1 MGKLKAKLIELELVG
16 KTYDEVGEQI
26 EALEE
31 AADVQK
37 EKILKVLAGEESE
50 ESESEVLDSSQ
61 QSNLPDKPIEI
72 DSGEEIINLD
82 DSDTERKKRRND
94 RRRNSSKDYES
105 RRRDNRDRDKEIVMA
120 RHKKIVNLKGQEA
133 ENLEMITI
141 KL

>member
-1 MGKLKAKLIELELVG
+1 MTWAKELVG

-82 DSDTERKKRRND
+82 DSDTERRKRRND

-105 RRRDNRDRDKEIVMA
+105 R
-120 RHKKIVNLKGQEA
+120 
-133 ENLEMITI
+133 
-141 KL
+141 